1 MVQDFHELAW
11 NMSGPR
17 ICKWGCPFPVFQV
30 FWWTNYNYDLT
41 ELCWWL
47 FLKLQMLQVQSLF
60 QAVWLSM
67 VALTLPSVSIKWI
80 PWNLSQAYSLWWSH
94 LTRFG
99 WSPKELDTIFIFK
112 MASMRHSPQKQL
124 GAPHDHIISEREMD
138 SAVPYSMP
146 QHLWCP
152 GWWCSIPCSCRCGS
166 SHFHCGLVQCTFE
179 GALVTEKRRLDGPW
193 WLLGEATWW
202 ICWIPMFQQFAND
215 RNIQAD
221 MGGSNICN
229 LLNFKQNIRWLLPNL
244 LMIQHNR
251 FATLPFHLNR
261 PAGFQTL
268 NVRFCFTPTVISHI

>member
-1 MVQDFHELAW
+1 MEHVGAK
-11 NMSGPR
+11 N
-17 ICKWGCPFPVFQV
+17 
-30 FWWTNYNYDLT
+30 
-41 ELCWWL
+41 
-47 FLKLQMLQVQSLF
+47 LQMRVSLSSVPSFLMNKLWLWLDRTLLVTFLEIANVAGSVAFSSSLIVHGCSNPSISVNQVDHLKSF
-60 QAVWLSM
+60 TDS
-67 VALTLPSVSIKWI
+67 T
-80 PWNLSQAYSLWWSH
+80 WNLSIFPVIIPFQNGFHYPFPPETVGCPTWSYN
-94 LTRFG
+94 LR
-99 WSPKELDTIFIFK
+99 
-112 MASMRHSPQKQL
+112 
-124 GAPHDHIISEREMD
+124 ERLD

-152 GWWCSIPCSCRCGS
+152 GWCSIPCSCRCGS

-229 LLNFKQNIRWLLPNL
+229 LLIFKQNIRWLLPNL

-251 FATLPFHLNR
+251 FTTLPFYLNR
-261 PAGFQTL
+261 PVGFQTP
-268 NVRFCFTPTVISHI
+268 NVRFCFTPTVISHKYSGHFDNRFRWTT